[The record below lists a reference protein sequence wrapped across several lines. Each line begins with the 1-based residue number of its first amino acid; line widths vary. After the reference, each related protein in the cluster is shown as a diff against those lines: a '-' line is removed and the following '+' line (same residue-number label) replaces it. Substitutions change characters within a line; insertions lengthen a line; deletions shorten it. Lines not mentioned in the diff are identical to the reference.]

1 MARNHEPSNQ
11 YISGFIQKQAKN
23 HGLPLGAGI
32 VPSTAE
38 WYDDVM
44 KEADDKRPM
53 DPFFEQV
60 YAVVAR
66 IPPGRVMAYGQIARV
81 LGFPRS
87 ARQVGRAMRHC
98 PDGLPWQRV
107 VMADG
112 DITGGVYAPLRRAML
127 EQEGVYFLPDG
138 RVDMA
143 RCRWRGEP
151 EDADT
156 K

>member
-1 MARNHEPSNQ
+1 M
-11 YISGFIQKQAKN
+11 KN
-23 HGLPLGAGI
+23 
-32 VPSTAE
+32 
-38 WYDDVM
+38 
-44 KEADDKRPM
+44 ADETRPV

-66 IPPGRVMAYGQIARV
+66 IPPGQVMAYGQIARV

-127 EQEGVYFLPDG
+127 EQEGVYSLPDG

-143 RCRWRGEP
+143 RCRWWGEP
-151 EDADT
+151 VDT
-156 K
+156 DIK